1 MPNNDNNSQQ
11 VDFGFSKVTF
21 ERKRELIQDL
31 FSKVANK
38 YDVMNDL
45 MSLGLHRLWKDE
57 LVRQI
62 ANLQSQILDVASGT
76 GDVAFRLKKRAALR
90 GSICHI
96 TLCDINPDMLRIARE
111 RAINSN
117 ILQGLEYVTSSAE
130 QLPFPDNSFEYY
142 TISFGIRNVAN
153 INQALKEAY
162 RVLKP
167 MGKFL
172 CLEFSK
178 VENEWL
184 KPIYE
189 FYSFNII
196 PKIGKMIADNESAY
210 RYLVE
215 SISNFPDQDKFSVM
229 IKDAGFSKVSYK
241 NLTGSIT
248 AIHSGYKLDCRH
260 KEQYKIMV

>member
-1 MPNNDNNSQQ
+1 
-11 VDFGFSKVTF
+11 
-21 ERKRELIQDL
+21 
-31 FSKVANK
+31 
-38 YDVMNDL
+38 

-62 ANLQSQILDVASGT
+62 ANLQANILDVASGT
-76 GDVAFRLKKRAALR
+76 GDIAFRIKKRADLR
-90 GSICHI
+90 GNTCHI
-96 TLCDINPDMLRIARE
+96 TLCDINPAMLKIARE
-111 RAINSN
+111 KAVNSN
-117 ILQGLEYVTSSAE
+117 ILQGLEYVAHNAE

-142 TISFGIRNVAN
+142 TISFGIRNVPN
-153 INQALKEAY
+153 IKQALKEAY

-178 VENEWL
+178 VENEWF

-196 PKIGKMIADNESAY
+196 PKIGKVIADNESAY

-215 SISNFPDQDKFSVM
+215 SISNFPEQDKFSVM
-229 IKDAGFSKVSYK
+229 LKDAGFSRVEYK
-241 NLTGSIT
+241 NLTCGIT
-248 AIHSGYKLDCRH
+248 AIHSGYKL
-260 KEQYKIMV
+260 